1 MRLAILLFCGAFVFG
16 QSTSPAPESKAQP
29 PLDSSGQK
37 PQNQD
42 SGLGEGTHGGLDIL
56 SDTQGVDF
64 GPYLQRIV
72 KDVRENWYHLI
83 PESARKKRGKLAIE
97 FAIKKDGKV
106 ANMRLVATSGDVALD
121 RPAWGSI
128 AASNPFPPLPDEFDG
143 PYLALRLRFYYN
155 PDETG
160 LEKVRSIADMMG
172 TRSPTKPKSGIAV
185 NISAPADLRVPLGGS
200 MTVTATVTG
209 TEAKE
214 NTVDW
219 SLSGVGCSG
228 ATCGEMTKDSYHAPT
243 AMPRPPFVTLTA
255 ISKADPTS
263 KASVTVHIV
272 QPAPSQ

>member
-1 MRLAILLFCGAFVFG
+1 MWLVTLLFCSALAFA
-16 QSTSPAPESKAQP
+16 QSIAPVPESKAKP

-37 PQNQD
+37 LQTKD
-42 SGLGEGTHGGLDIL
+42 AGLEEGTHDGLDIL

-64 GPYLQRIV
+64 GPYLHV
-72 KDVRENWYHLI
+72 VLKDVRENWYHLI
-83 PESARKKRGKLAIE
+83 PQSAEKKRGKLAIE

-106 ANMRLVATSGDVALD
+106 ANMHLVTTSGDVALD

-128 AASNPFPPLPDEFDG
+128 SASAFPPLPDEFTG

-160 LEKVRSIADMMG
+160 FEKVRSITDIRETG
-172 TRSPTKPKSGIAV
+172 SPTKPKSGIAV
-185 NISAPADLRVPLGGS
+185 SILSPVDLRVPLGGS
-200 MTVTATVTG
+200 TAVTAMVTG
-209 TEAKE
+209 TGAKE

-219 SLSGVGCSG
+219 SLSGLGCSG
-228 ATCGEMTKDSYHAPT
+228 ATCGEMTKDSYHAPIV
-243 AMPRPPFVTLTA
+243 MPSPPFVTLTA

-263 KASVTVHIV
+263 KASVIVHIV